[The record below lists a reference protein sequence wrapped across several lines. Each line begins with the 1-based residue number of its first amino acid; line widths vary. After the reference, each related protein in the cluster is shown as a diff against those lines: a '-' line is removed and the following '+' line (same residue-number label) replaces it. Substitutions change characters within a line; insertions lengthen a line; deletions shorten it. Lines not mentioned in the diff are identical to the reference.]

1 MPDSV
6 NSQMTDSVTQVNT
19 GVLSDAPAVAIG
31 TLYQSLAHSSGL
43 ALFNATS
50 NQQNLNQL
58 NPAIVSQAVA
68 KINSS

>member
-1 MPDSV
+1 MSDSV
-6 NSQMTDSVTQVNT
+6 NSQMTDAVTQVNV
-19 GVLSDAPAVAIG
+19 GVLTDAPAVAIG

-68 KINSS
+68 TINSA